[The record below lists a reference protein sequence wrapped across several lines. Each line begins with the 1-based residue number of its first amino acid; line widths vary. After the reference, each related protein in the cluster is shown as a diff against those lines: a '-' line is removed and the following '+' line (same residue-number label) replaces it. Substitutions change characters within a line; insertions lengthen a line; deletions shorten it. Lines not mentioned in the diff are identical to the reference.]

1 MLITGLTAAAALF
14 LKYGPYI
21 VGIKIVT
28 SGIDVAA
35 TYVKHRITTKGG
47 PQ

>member
-1 MLITGLTAAAALF
+1 MFMTGLVAAAALF

-35 TYVKHRITTKGG
+35 TYVKHRITIKRSD
-47 PQ
+47 

>member
-1 MLITGLTAAAALF
+1 MLTTGLVAAVALF

-21 VGIKIVT
+21 VGIKLVT

-35 TYVKHRITTKGG
+35 TYVKHRITTKGD